1 MATLELD
8 LNEDLAAAAP
18 MRSARRLGWLF
29 WIAIGWMMLVFAL
42 AIFADLLPLA
52 SPTDMD
58 MLARR
63 APFSADHW
71 LGTDGLGRD
80 ELSRL
85 IFGARISLVVGF
97 CAPIIGL
104 TIGGWLGILAG

>member
-1 MATLELD
+1 MATLELTLD
-8 LNEDLAAAAP
+8 EDVQAQPA
-18 MRSARRLGWLF
+18 RRGRRLGLLF
-29 WIAIGWMMLVFAL
+29 WAAIGWVVFVFAA
-42 AIFADLLPLA
+42 AIFADMLPLP

-63 APFSADHW
+63 APFSAEHW

-85 IFGARISLVVGF
+85 VYGARISLVVGL
-97 CAPIIGL
+97 CAP
-104 TIGGWLGILAG
+104 